1 MKTSNSFFDNL
12 FILDLANNHFGDIAH
27 AKKVIDSFGQII
39 KKNKIKAAVKFQFR
53 DLDTFVHKTEINN
66 KDNKYVQRF
75 LSTKL
80 SFEKFYDLK
89 KYLDKNKILTA
100 CTPFD
105 EKSIDHIEKMKFDL
119 LKIASVSSNEWS
131 LIERSAK
138 NNIPKLISTGGKT
151 IEMIDKIVSFFS
163 HNKQDF
169 ALMHCM
175 AIYPSPNDTL
185 QLKVISDLIKRYP
198 DVKIGWSTHED
209 PDDLMPSTIA
219 KSLGAKIFEKHIG
232 INSKK
237 YKLNNYSTNPSQFL
251 KYLENLQLVEKSLGI
266 LPEKIIDK
274 RETNTLSLLERG
286 VYVKKDIKKNEKL
299 NEKNIYFAFPK
310 KKNQLSNNDFSL
322 KSKEYIAFKDI
333 KKDQS
338 IQASAIKVKQHK
350 SLNLVTK
357 YIHKVKAILNY
368 AKIDLG
374 SVFDLEISHHYGV
387 KNFPKFGCFL
397 FNCINRGYAKKIIV
411 LFPNQKHP
419 LHKHKLKEE
428 TFQILSGVLYSELD
442 GKEKILYPG
451 DTQVV
456 MPGVWHKFKTD
467 KRGCIFEE
475 VSSTHYNS
483 DSIYQDSIINKL
495 TREERKTFIKNWG
508 THELTLDVKK

>member
-1 MKTSNSFFDNL
+1 MNKIFENL
-12 FILDLANNHFGDIAH
+12 FVLDLANNHFGDVSH
-27 AKKVIDSFGQII
+27 AKKIIDNFSKVI
-39 KKNKIKAAVKFQFR
+39 KKNKIKAAIKFQFR
-53 DLDTFVHKTEINN
+53 DLDTFVHKSERNN
-66 KDNKYVQRF
+66 DKNKYVKRF
-75 LSTKL
+75 LSTEMSL
-80 SFEKFYDLK
+80 SQFDEIRRHIK
-89 KYLDKNKILTA
+89 KNGFLTS

-105 EKSIDHIEKMKFDL
+105 ENSVDNIEKMKFDL
-119 LKIASVSSNEWS
+119 LKIASVSSNDWS
-131 LIERSAK
+131 LLERVSE
-138 NNIPKLISTGGKT
+138 NNIPKIISTGGRS
-151 IEMIDKIVSFFS
+151 IEEIDKIVSFFD
-163 HNKQDF
+163 HKKQVF
-169 ALMHCM
+169 AIMHCIS
-175 AIYPSPNDTL
+175 IYPSPNDTL
-185 QLKVISDLIKRYP
+185 QLNVISDFIKRYP
-198 DVKIGWSTHED
+198 NITIGWSTHED
-209 PDDLMPSTIA
+209 PNDMLPSTLA
-219 KSLGAKIFEKHIG
+219 YSCGARMFEKHIG

-237 YKLNNYSTNPSQFL
+237 FKLNNYSTTPEQFENYL
-251 KYLENLQLVEKSLGI
+251 KNLSDVKETLSNGI
-266 LPEKIIDK
+266 KKIDK
-274 RETNTLSLLERG
+274 NEIKTLSLLERG
-286 VYVKKDIKKNEKL
+286 VYAKNNLKIGEKL
-299 NEKNIYFAFPK
+299 TKENVYFAFPK
-310 KKNQLSNNDFSL
+310 KKNQVSSANFSFKSKNYKLSNN
-322 KSKEYIAFKDI
+322 I
-333 KKDQS
+333 KKDKAIS
-338 IQASAIKVKQHK
+338 ISNIKISENKN
-350 SLNLVTK
+350 LNYITS

-467 KRGCIFEE
+467 NRGCIFEE

-483 DSIYQDSIINKL
+483 DSIYQDTIINKL
-495 TREERKTFIKNWG
+495 TRKERKTFIKNWG